1 MTLKKDPKVGVGYI
15 RYSSEMQSD
24 SFSLEAQKRQILER
38 ARQDG
43 VIIIRFYADE
53 AMSAYRHK

>member
-1 MTLKKDPKVGVGYI
+1 MDKTKAPKIGVGYI

-38 ARQDG
+38 ARAG
-43 VIIIRFYADE
+43 MA
-53 AMSAYRHK
+53 